1 MRSVYLLGT
10 QMQLF
15 SSTEHKGSFLA
26 LTGRI
31 NLGFNETAHLPLPL
45 LSVYICVLLGKKFG
59 VTGGVVG
66 QFNFSET

>member
-10 QMQLF
+10 QLQLF

-31 NLGFNETAHLPLPL
+31 NLGFKETAHPSLP
-45 LSVYICVLLGKKFG
+45 
-59 VTGGVVG
+59 
-66 QFNFSET
+66 